1 MTDTH
6 DYDQLFEKAVEHMRA
21 KRPDEAFPLLVK
33 FLKANPESEEGWYLL
48 SYAVQSRAKK
58 IESVQR
64 VLKINPDNEHA
75 RARLK
80 RLTAPPKKKKT
91 RLPVWILVVVLLGL
105 GLGLLGVLGW
115 RYGDALLQMMP
126 FGRSGSEVAQATGA
140 PGEVVPTTAA
150 PTMTPQLTSTLTLTP
165 EEEVAP
171 VTSTSTV
178 PTASPTLGPTSTP
191 TSIPTQTHT
200 PPVLDDAVVA
210 QMDRIDEQVAE
221 LRELQAVEDVK
232 RSIISEQEVRPLL
245 EEIYLERNSKEII
258 DDQVIVLSTLGLVE
272 PTYDLYTETLNQIGE
287 GIGGFYIP
295 WTDHLY
301 VLGTAFTGLE
311 RYIYAHEYT
320 HALVDQ
326 HYALDEIGVYPECL
340 SDTDRCLA
348 ITALVEG
355 DATYLMNQ
363 WLETYGTEEDLADIL
378 AAQYAPLDKAISSS
392 TLPPP
397 YLVRELNFKYG
408 DGYQF
413 VKHFIDKWGWQMI
426 NIIYDDMPATT
437 EQILH
442 PQKYQVKEKPKA
454 VIEPPL
460 DAVLGDGWRLLASDR
475 LGELGTEMILAH
487 GANRLAQIDSDVAAE
502 AAAGW
507 GGDRYRVYYRGTT
520 RSSVLVAAWAWDH
533 WREADE
539 FFPAMEQYL
548 NLRYRGQT
556 VDHESGSCW
565 QLLNDHFSCIFKAD
579 AETLWIIAP
588 QMEMLD
594 LIRQE
599 YPSFRTNDVQN

>member
-1 MTDTH
+1 MTDTN
-6 DYDQLFEKAVEHMRA
+6 DYDQLFEKAVEHLRE

-33 FLKANPESEEGWYLL
+33 FLKANPDSEEGWYLL

-80 RLTAPPKKKKT
+80 RLTAPPQKEKR

-105 GLGLLGVLGW
+105 GLTLLGVLGW
-115 RYGDALLQMMP
+115 RYGDALLQAIP
-126 FGRSGSEVAQATGA
+126 FGRSRSEVALATGA
-140 PGEVVPTTAA
+140 PDEIVPTTVA
-150 PTMTPQLTSTLTLTP
+150 PTVTPQPTSTLTLTP
-165 EEEVAP
+165 EEEAAP
-171 VTSTSTV
+171 VTSTV
-178 PTASPTLGPTSTP
+178 TASTATPTLGPTSTHTP
-191 TSIPTQTHT
+191 LPTQTQT
-200 PPVLDDAVVA
+200 PPVLDESVVA
-210 QMDRIDEQVAE
+210 QMDVIDEQVAE

-287 GIGGFYIP
+287 GIGGFYLP

-301 VLGTAFTGLE
+301 VLGTSFTGLE

-348 ITALVEG
+348 ISALVEG
-355 DATYLMNQ
+355 DATYLMNE
-363 WLETYGTEEDLADIL
+363 WLENYGTEQDLADIL

-392 TLPPP
+392 NLPPP

-413 VKHFIDKWGWQMI
+413 VKYFIDKWGWQMI
-426 NIIYDDMPATT
+426 NIIYGDMPATT

-442 PQKYQVKEKPKA
+442 PKKYQTKEKPRA

-487 GANRLAQIDSDVAAE
+487 GANRLAQIDPEMAAE

-539 FFPAMEQYL
+539 FFPAMEEYL
-548 NLRYRGQT
+548 HLRYRGQT

-599 YPSFRTNDVQN
+599 YPSFRASD